1 MTGDFAA
8 NLSRVIPRRRVV
20 GPVVALLLLTTV
32 AIGVPSATSAL
43 ADPLQSPPACAT
55 TDPDTNCVH
64 APTPDLVAL
73 PGPAWTSTYNPVNH
87 QREVTF
93 VGTINPPHPTCPT
106 GGVPAADIPC
116 TFAGLGVTGR
126 IYVPGAKAAAGVASV
141 LGDST
146 KPCVFS
152 CTYTMDFNT
161 DYYGPAT
168 VILSFIVNNVILAAN
183 DLSFSTYESTI
194 ELPANPAPNLIHV
207 VKPAVAY
214 TGKLKT
220 MSLQL
225 AGKHGIPKV
234 GVGGVIV
241 QLVSSGFGFI
251 QDEDPVT
258 SEGQLE
264 IVAGT
269 KLKLTKRNAGTLT
282 VRVMGWYA
290 KAPSTTG
297 SLFHA
302 LEQPKRVK
310 TAATMSLGSAGVP
323 ADATGVTVAVI
334 AGKGTTVVG
343 GVTVPHA
350 LGHAQYLLLPL
361 KAGLTLSV
369 KNTRAVKVIVYGYT
383 EPVHPVDEGL
393 AVQLPQPGYAFS
405 DVFHLPGPLGIS

>member
-1 MTGDFAA
+1 MLVD
-8 NLSRVIPRRRVV
+8 
-20 GPVVALLLLTTV
+20 TT
-32 AIGVPSATSAL
+32 T
-43 ADPLQSPPACAT
+43 
-55 TDPDTNCVH
+55 
-64 APTPDLVAL
+64 
-73 PGPAWTSTYNPVNH
+73 
-87 QREVTF
+87 
-93 VGTINPPHPTCPT
+93 
-106 GGVPAADIPC
+106 
-116 TFAGLGVTGR
+116 
-126 IYVPGAKAAAGVASV
+126 
-141 LGDST
+141 
-146 KPCVFS
+146 PCVFS
-152 CTYTMDFNT
+152 CTYTMDFNS

-168 VILSFIVNNVILAAN
+168 IILSFRVSNVIVAAN

-207 VKPAVAY
+207 IKPAVAY

-225 AGKHGIPKV
+225 AGKHGIPKT

-241 QLVSSGFGFI
+241 QLVSSGFAFI
-251 QDEDPVT
+251 QNEDPVT

-269 KLKLTKRNAGTLT
+269 KLKLSKQNAGNLT

-302 LEQPKRVK
+302 LETPKRVK
-310 TAATMSLGSAGVP
+310 TAATMALASAGVP
-323 ADATGVTVAVI
+323 ADATGVVVAVV

-361 KAGLTLSV
+361 KAGLKLSV
-369 KNTRAVKVIVYGYT
+369 KNTKAVKVIVYGYT